1 MSKYVYTVCV
11 TPLNADYTVPTL
23 MHTSYDSKD
32 YINAVSTGYFPG
44 PLVVEVWELE
54 ESERMPEWAFSNYD
68 ESFIKAWRNIT
79 LNGTRRAKNKAAD
92 VIKYAMSKLKPGQY
106 MRLRRLTPAECYGL
120 MGCNS
125 EQTDKLMSTEFRDAD
140 GHKVSKKKSNAIH
153 YGLAGNSI
161 VVDVL
166 REIFTNLLIKNINN
180 EKEFICACQSGQ
192 K

>member
-11 TPLNADYTVPTL
+11 TPLNADCTIPTL
-23 MHTSYDSKD
+23 MHTAYESKD
-32 YINAVSTGYFPG
+32 YINAVSTGYFPA

-54 ESERMPEWAFSNYD
+54 DGERMPEWAFSNND
-68 ESFIKAWRNIT
+68 VSFIKAWHNVT

-92 VIKYAMSKLKPGQY
+92 VLRYAMSRLKPGQY

-120 MGCNS
+120 MGCNPD
-125 EQTDKLMSTEFRDAD
+125 EIDKLLSTTFRNAE

-166 REIFTNLLIKNINN
+166 TAIFKNMLIG
-180 EKEFICACQSGQ
+180 EKSTQ